1 LFSFFGF
8 RSSVGWM
15 CALRTASPDWHS
27 FARWS
32 WSEATAPSPQ
42 ITGGK
47 KQSEERAALFG
58 VRVHLLC

>member
-1 LFSFFGF
+1 
-8 RSSVGWM
+8 VGWM

>member
-32 WSEATAPSPQ
+32 WSEATAPSPEF
-42 ITGGK
+42 TGFYGAQRSK
-47 KQSEERAALFG
+47 NPVQRF
-58 VRVHLLC
+58 VMP